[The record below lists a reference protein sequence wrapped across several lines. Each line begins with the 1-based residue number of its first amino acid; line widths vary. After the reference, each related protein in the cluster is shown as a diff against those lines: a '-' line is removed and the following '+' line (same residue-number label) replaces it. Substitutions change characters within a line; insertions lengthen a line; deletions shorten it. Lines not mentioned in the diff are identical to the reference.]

1 MYIRMYVH
9 TYVCAYICMHTYVYI
24 RSRVHM
30 YIVYTCTYI
39 CIHIHTLYTCIYIQ
53 TTCIHAY
60 AYVHKNVPYIHAPTY
75 VPPTCTCITYMH
87 PRMYHLHAPTS
98 YVSPTCTHVSITCL
112 SVCDISLSVCVV
124 SILFSDSVF
133 RVLSFAYPST
143 SVPLHTCMCAYTWI
157 MCTQPEIK
165 TYPSNET
172 RKSAYRGTGRKK
184 KKSADTT
191 FIFSLE
197 NNYRADF

>member
-1 MYIRMYVH
+1 MYVH
-9 TYVCAYICMHTYVYI
+9 TYACTHMYTYALVYTCTSCIHVHTYVYI
-24 RSRVHM
+24 YTLCIHVYTYKQPVYMLMHM
-30 YIVYTCTYI
+30 YTKMYP
-39 CIHIHTLYTCIYIQ
+39 IYM
-53 TTCIHAY
+53 HPRMY
-60 AYVHKNVPYIHAPTY
+60 HLHAPTY